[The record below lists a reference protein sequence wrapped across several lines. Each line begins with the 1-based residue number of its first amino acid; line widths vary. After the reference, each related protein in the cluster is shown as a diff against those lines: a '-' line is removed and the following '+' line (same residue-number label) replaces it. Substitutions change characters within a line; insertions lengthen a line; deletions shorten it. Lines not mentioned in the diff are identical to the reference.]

1 MGANRSPIAEIA
13 DAGRR
18 GALLVALLAV
28 ALACAATRASAAA
41 PLRDE
46 PVRWDA
52 ADRGKIAKPAPR
64 DPSLLRDQ
72 FDETIIR
79 PLGRLFNPVRAARQ
93 VGAIFGGDVV
103 RPAADIN
110 ELDEALQST
119 WFTNRIGLFPVTAEE
134 AGRGPATVDGPDR
147 SAPWKVVRA
156 KTQGVTSGF
165 NIEDATGKVY
175 VVKFDPPGYPGST
188 TAAGVVAGRL
198 LHTAGYNVPQD
209 FVIHFRREDLTL
221 AEGVS
226 YTPRD
231 GAKRAMTAA
240 DLDAILAAVAKEPDG
255 TWRAIASQFLP
266 GQVLGP
272 FDWKGRRRDDPFDR
286 IKHQN
291 RRPLRGLRMIAAWLA
306 HFDLKQGNTMDCYVS
321 EGERQ
326 YVKHY
331 LFDFTATLGTGGT
344 GPFPMANMEYGVDP
358 PAIAGRLLGL
368 GLHEDDWRRLELPA
382 DMPAVGYFE
391 AEHFDPMEWKTLT
404 PNAAFANMTER
415 DGYWAA
421 KIVSAFRREH
431 LEAAVAEGKYV
442 NPEAARYL
450 VRTLE
455 ARRDKIARLWFDRVP
470 PLDFFAWSE
479 GSIRFHDLGAERGL
493 YPGTTPRYRVRAATS
508 DERRTLGRW
517 SAWVEVDVPSAAVA
531 PPLGDAVATPPGDAP
546 RFLAVEAAV
555 SRGFTWSRPIRVYV
569 ARASGRV
576 VALER

>member
-1 MGANRSPIAEIA
+1 
-13 DAGRR
+13 
-18 GALLVALLAV
+18 
-28 ALACAATRASAAA
+28 
-41 PLRDE
+41 
-46 PVRWDA
+46 
-52 ADRGKIAKPAPR
+52 
-64 DPSLLRDQ
+64 
-72 FDETIIR
+72 
-79 PLGRLFNPVRAARQ
+79 
-93 VGAIFGGDVV
+93 
-103 RPAADIN
+103 
-110 ELDEALQST
+110 
-119 WFTNRIGLFPVTAEE
+119 
-134 AGRGPATVDGPDR
+134 
-147 SAPWKVVRA
+147 
-156 KTQGVTSGF
+156 
-165 NIEDATGKVY
+165 
-175 VVKFDPPGYPGST
+175 
-188 TAAGVVAGRL
+188 VAGRL

-209 FVIHFRREDLTL
+209 FVIRFRREDLTL

-331 LFDFTATLGTGGT
+331 LFDFTATLGTGGM

-431 LEAAVAEGKYV
+431 LEAAVAEGKYA

-470 PLDFFAWSE
+470 PLDFFAWAE
-479 GSIRFHDLGAERGL
+479 DSIRFRDLGAERGL
-493 YPGTTPRYRVRAATS
+493 YPGTTPRYRARGDVRRAENAGSVEHVGRGRRSVRRRRASPRECRSSSARGRAALPGGGGRRFPRLHLEPP
-508 DERRTLGRW
+508 DPRLCRPRERAGRRARTLG
-517 SAWVEVDVPSAAVA
+517 AAEA
-531 PPLGDAVATPPGDAP
+531 PGG
-546 RFLAVEAAV
+546 
-555 SRGFTWSRPIRVYV
+555 S
-569 ARASGRV
+569 
-576 VALER
+576 